1 MKKRSF
7 KKSVIFTNFFLM
19 VLLFVL
25 LYIILSFTIRKSL
38 LNSVGQLRF
47 SEASLVAD
55 NIDNFI
61 INNQRILRDISIS
74 IRELENNSEN
84 IQKGLNIFKPYLN
97 NFDNGIFVFNS
108 KGELMAEVP
117 FIDKKRIGQSF
128 AFREYFIITTST
140 KKPYVSKPYL
150 SSKTNQYSIMF
161 TFPVIEGEQIKF
173 VVGGSINIQ
182 SLNNPIGA
190 LQNHKIG
197 KSGYYYIYADD
208 RSFIFHPDNSR
219 IAKNDAPIGVNKLF
233 DAALNGFEGF
243 GETVNSKGYRYLATF
258 FRIKSTNWI
267 LGGNYPINE
276 ALQPYEEMKKNIM
289 VSFVFVFGFVLIGSF
304 LVFKYFNRPFK
315 HLSDAVSKIDIE
327 KEGIKPIVIDGRFSY
342 LEIDPVVDKINSL
355 LDKIV
360 LYQNRIVEVAQNEAI
375 SLIAGGVFHDIT
387 NSLTAANTRLYLLKK
402 YKDNDPNAEKILSEL
417 EDILNNITGLSRKLL
432 ELSYTSAGNKKL
444 VNIRELI
451 KGVIKICDCSKYAV
465 KIETE
470 SAVEPWLVYGDEIAL
485 LQVFQNILLN
495 AVQATTDKSR
505 AIEVRISNFDNKM
518 AILAEIPQKRYVK
531 ISIKNYGEEIKEEN
545 LKKIFEPYFTTK
557 PGGYGIGLTVAKKII
572 IEHEGYIFVN
582 SSREEGTEFIIYLP
596 YYAEKTLEEAKSIKN

>member
-1 MKKRSF
+1 M
-7 KKSVIFTNFFLM
+7 
-19 VLLFVL
+19 
-25 LYIILSFTIRKSL
+25 
-38 LNSVGQLRF
+38 
-47 SEASLVAD
+47 
-55 NIDNFI
+55 
-61 INNQRILRDISIS
+61 
-74 IRELENNSEN
+74 
-84 IQKGLNIFKPYLN
+84 
-97 NFDNGIFVFNS
+97 
-108 KGELMAEVP
+108 
-117 FIDKKRIGQSF
+117 
-128 AFREYFIITTST
+128 
-140 KKPYVSKPYL
+140 
-150 SSKTNQYSIMF
+150 
-161 TFPVIEGEQIKF
+161 
-173 VVGGSINIQ
+173 
-182 SLNNPIGA
+182 
-190 LQNHKIG
+190 
-197 KSGYYYIYADD
+197 
-208 RSFIFHPDNSR
+208 
-219 IAKNDAPIGVNKLF
+219 
-233 DAALNGFEGF
+233 
-243 GETVNSKGYRYLATF
+243 
-258 FRIKSTNWI
+258 
-267 LGGNYPINE
+267 
-276 ALQPYEEMKKNIM
+276 
-289 VSFVFVFGFVLIGSF
+289 
-304 LVFKYFNRPFK
+304 
-315 HLSDAVSKIDIE
+315 
-327 KEGIKPIVIDGRFSY
+327 
-342 LEIDPVVDKINSL
+342 VDKINSL

>member
-7 KKSVIFTNFFLM
+7 RKAIIFSNFFLL

-38 LNSVGQLRF
+38 LNNVGQLRY
-47 SEASLVAD
+47 SEANLVAN

-61 INNQRILRDISIS
+61 ISNQRILKEISMIIKDLDGS
-74 IRELENNSEN
+74 PEN
-84 IQKGLNIFKPYLN
+84 IQNTLNNFKAYLN
-97 NFDNGIFVFNS
+97 NFDNGIFVFNP
-108 KGELMAEVP
+108 KGELLAEVP
-117 FIDKKRIGQSF
+117 FINKKRIGQSF
-128 AFREYFIITTST
+128 AFREYFVATVST
-140 KKPYVSKPYL
+140 RKPYVSKPYF
-150 SSKTNQYSIMF
+150 SSKTNLYSIMF
-161 TFPVIEGEQIKF
+161 TFPIIEGEKIKF

-182 SLNNPIGA
+182 SFTNPIGA

-197 KSGYYYIYADD
+197 KNGYYYIYAKD
-208 RSFIFHPDNSR
+208 RTFIFHPDNSR
-219 IAKNDAPIGVNKLF
+219 ITKDDVPKGVNRLF

-258 FRIKSTNWI
+258 VRIKSTDWI

-276 ALQPYEEMKKNIM
+276 ALQPYDEMRKNIIL
-289 VSFVFVFGFVLIGSF
+289 SFVILFVIVIIGSF
-304 LVFKYFNRPFK
+304 FVFKYFNRPFQY
-315 HLSDAVSKIDIE
+315 LLDVVSSIDIE
-327 KEGIKPIVIDGRFSY
+327 KEGIKQIVMDDRFSY
-342 LEIDPVVDKINSL
+342 LEIDSVVDKINNL

-360 LYQNRIVEVAQNEAI
+360 LYQNRIVEIAQNEAI
-375 SLIAGGVFHDIT
+375 SLIAGGVFHDIS

-402 YKDNDPNAEKILSEL
+402 YKDNDPNTKKILLEL
-417 EDILNNITGLSRKLL
+417 EDIMNNITGLSKKLL
-432 ELSYTSAGNKKL
+432 DLSSTTVGNKKL
-444 VNIRELI
+444 INIRDLI
-451 KGVIKICDCSKYAV
+451 EGVTKICNCGKHAV
-465 KIETE
+465 KIDIE
-470 SAVEPWLVYGDEIAL
+470 SANEPWLVYGDEISL
-485 LQVFQNILLN
+485 LQAFQNIILN

-505 AIEVRISNFDNKM
+505 PIEIKISNFDNKM
-518 AILAEIPQKRYVK
+518 SMLSEIPKKRYLK

-582 SSREEGTEFIIYLP
+582 SRKDEGTEFIIYLP

>member
-7 KKSVIFTNFFLM
+7 KKSVIFTNSFLM
-19 VLLFVL
+19 VFLFVL

-47 SEASLVAD
+47 SEARLVAN

-61 INNQRILRDISIS
+61 INNQKILQDISIS
-74 IRELENNSEN
+74 IKELENNPEN
-84 IQKGLNIFKPYLN
+84 IQKGLNVFKPYLN

-161 TFPVIEGEQIKF
+161 TFPIIEGEQIKF
-173 VVGGSINIQ
+173 VVGGSINIR

-197 KSGYYYIYADD
+197 KSGYYYIYADN

-219 IAKNDAPIGVNKLF
+219 ITKNDVPIGVNKLF
-233 DAALNGFEGF
+233 DAALNGFEVF
-243 GETVNSKGYRYLATF
+243 GETINSKGYRYLATF

-276 ALQPYEEMKKNIM
+276 VLQPYEEMKKNIM
-289 VSFVFVFGFVLIGSF
+289 VSFVFVFGFVLIVSF

-360 LYQNRIVEVAQNEAI
+360 LYQNRIVEIAQNEAI

-432 ELSYTSAGNKKL
+432 ELSYTSAGSKKL

-451 KGVIKICDCSKYAV
+451 EGVIKICDGSKYAV

>member
-47 SEASLVAD
+47 SEASLVAN

-219 IAKNDAPIGVNKLF
+219 IAKNDVPIGVNKLF